1 MINKVKRSSKH
12 SRSYKFLKHFVG
24 WSITDANL
32 FFEAPTQ
39 LDMMI
44 DDTVKL
50 GCVHVNCWEKFLGNQ
65 FGQSLPNQSWYG
77 QVVSLK
83 LD

>member
-50 GCVHVNCWEKFLGNQ
+50 GCVHVNC
-65 FGQSLPNQSWYG
+65 
-77 QVVSLK
+77 
-83 LD
+83 